1 MSSRFRS
8 NFIKIA
14 KANTLAQLLPL
25 LVAPLL
31 TRLYTPDD
39 FGALALFSAAASLLL
54 AFSTWRFDWS
64 VPNTSSETLTAT
76 LLSLGFAALLIFGT
90 TSFLVLWF
98 WGEQLTFWKGFY
110 VLGPLLYFLPVA
122 LIGGGLHELLQ
133 SWYVRQ
139 AELSKVGTARVG
151 QSVAGTGLNLIGGYA
166 GLGALGL
173 IVSSV
178 ISTWVGIGLLVSGA
192 LSLKNSFSRLSI
204 NRIKIGMALYW
215 REATASTMVAVVNVA
230 SLAVVPLLLV
240 QYYSAKEVG
249 WYALMYRLA
258 ITPIGLLTNALSQS
272 FWAEAAQLVKNDLAA
287 LRSLF
292 LKTTKLLVM
301 VAIPVVLICVSGPL
315 YVGPVLGNAQWSGA
329 GEILMALAPM
339 LAGMVVV
346 QPLTHLVVH
355 KKQTWKLYL
364 DTIKLAAIILLIFL
378 FPKAGGDLHILIFN
392 LSLVGLFS
400 HGILFFLNLICLKK

>member
-1 MSSRFRS
+1 
-8 NFIKIA
+8 
-14 KANTLAQLLPL
+14 LAQLLPL